1 MVQLKEHYLSYL
13 RGERVTYFLRI
24 LLSWGILQGSLYA
37 AEPITS
43 LWRVTEVQSGVP
55 TDLQGQALAN
65 ADKVKL
71 EAVSIQINMAAMLAL
86 AEGQRIEAAIN
97 ASAKLS
103 AEVVS
108 RWQKNGMQIVEARNS
123 HYPQLPNALF
133 FITPDG
139 VSAWLPTHK
148 GTYRLRNGVLRKE
161 LKASGT
167 RPDFLIPQ
175 GQKNTFNSV
184 LSNAFFASS
193 AAHLSTY
200 QVSRPR
206 TAPVPDSARAQST
219 QESTIGNKAV
229 KVLFVVTDQFVAN
242 YPNTSEYLDE
252 WVITNNAIYQASHI
266 NIEIVNAGFHQSN
279 IESVTESHLLNV
291 ISDNA
296 GAASRELE
304 APLTLPMLEA
314 IWQARVATQADFV
327 AILKYNQVES
337 LCGLGWVNG
346 SITQDFFYDYAV
358 NVTIDSF
365 AFNANSSAP
374 CGFDTLGHEL
384 GHNMG
389 LGHSQAQGSVG
400 TVFSYGRGYG
410 VRNDFSTVM
419 AYPSAFGSA
428 QGINLYSSPDL
439 DCNGLPCGIDRTV
452 SDGADAVNA
461 INEVA
466 AVISRLYD
474 ETNPNFALPDA
485 LANVTDDTLRSCIQ
499 GNISIE
505 TVVAQ
510 VLSVACPNVDSI
522 AGLAAFKDLVFV
534 NLRNSTA
541 LDDISPLASIA
552 NISTLDLINTHV
564 SDVRPLAAIRNELD
578 VFLLGSDNISCQQ
591 INVLENGWALLD
603 FQYSGTCLSLPN
615 DDEDFDNDGLTN
627 LVDLDDDNDGLDD
640 LTDALPFDASN
651 VNDADGD
658 GVVDD
663 LDAFPFDST
672 EQTDT
677 DNDGIGNNADLDD
690 DNDGMPDEY
699 EARYNLNALD
709 ASDAA
714 NDDDNDGLTNLEE
727 FQQGTHPLDSD
738 TDNDGVNDGDE
749 VAAGTDPLSGGEGL
763 SAPRADFNGDGFAD
777 LLYRDDSSLQWSIH
791 LHNRNQTTITDH
803 VSGMSLVSSWQ
814 YNGTGDFDGD
824 GNDDVIIRNSQSGFW
839 YIYNMVGGDITRRGY
854 IGIAD
859 ASQLKVQAVADF
871 NRDGMDDVLLRNV
884 NTGEWQ
890 ISLVND
896 KSLIADISPPM
907 SRVTTWHIVSASD
920 FDGNGSP
927 DILIRNA
934 LSGAWY
940 VYLYDGIN
948 IIGRG
953 YITSLTSDLA
963 EQVQGVADFD
973 GDGVVDVLLRH
984 GQTQEWRIVFM
995 NGLAPI
1001 GTVAI
1006 GLPSDSQ
1013 GVFHTADDFDR
1024 DGRADVVLRSDNAL
1038 TIYYLNG
1045 VSIMNTELVDT
1056 SLSPDQRVKRLN

>member
-1 MVQLKEHYLSYL
+1 M
-13 RGERVTYFLRI
+13 TYFLRI
-24 LLSWGILQGSLYA
+24 LLCWGLFQGWLYA

-43 LWRVTEVQSGVP
+43 LWRITEVQSPVP
-55 TDLQGQALAN
+55 TDIQGQAF
-65 ADKVKL
+65 ADAGKVKL
-71 EAVSIQINMAAMLAL
+71 ETVLIQINMAAMLAL
-86 AEGQRIEAAIN
+86 SEGQRIEVALN

-108 RWQKNGMQIVEARNS
+108 LRQTNGMQIVEARNRN
-123 HYPQLPNALF
+123 YPQLPNALF
-133 FITPDG
+133 FISTDG
-139 VSAWLPTHK
+139 VTAWLPTHQ
-148 GTYRLRNGVLRKE
+148 GSYRLRNGVLRKE

-184 LSNAFFASS
+184 LSNAFLTPS
-193 AAHLSTY
+193 ATHLSTS
-200 QVSRPR
+200 QAARSR
-206 TAPVPDSARAQST
+206 AVPVPYSAQAQST
-219 QESTIGNKAV
+219 IKSTEGNKTL

-242 YPNTSEYLDE
+242 YPNTSEYLDK

-266 NIEIVNAGFHQSN
+266 NVEIANAGFHQSN
-279 IESVTESHLLNV
+279 IEAVAESHLLNV

-296 GAASRELE
+296 GAASKALE
-304 APLTLPMLEA
+304 APLTLSMLEA

-327 AILKYNQVES
+327 AVMKYNQVES
-337 LCGLGWVNG
+337 LCGLGWING
-346 SITQDFFYDYAV
+346 SITRDFFYDYAV
-358 NVTIDSF
+358 NVIIDSF
-365 AFNANSSAP
+365 AFSPSISAP

-400 TVFSYGRGYG
+400 SVFSYGRGYG

-439 DCNGLPCGIDRTV
+439 DCNGLPCGIVRTA

-461 INEVA
+461 INEMA
-466 AVISRLYD
+466 TVISRIYD
-474 ETNPNFALPDA
+474 ETNPNFALSDA
-485 LANVTDDTLRSCIQ
+485 LANLTDDTLRRCFQ
-499 GNISIE
+499 GKLNIE
-505 TVVAQ
+505 TVVSQ
-510 VLSVACPNVDSI
+510 VLSVVCPNVDSI
-522 AGLAAFKDLVFV
+522 AGLEAFKDLLFV
-534 NLRNSTA
+534 NLRNSTN
-541 LDDISPLASIA
+541 LEDISPLASMP
-552 NISTLDLINTHV
+552 NISTLDLINTNV
-564 SDVRPLAAIRNELD
+564 SDVRPLAAIRGELD
-578 VFLLGSDNISCQQ
+578 LFLLGSDNIACQQ
-591 INVLENGWALLD
+591 INVLEDGWALVN
-603 FQYSGTCLSLPN
+603 FQYFGTCLSLPN

-627 LVDLDDDNDGLDD
+627 LVDFDDDNDGLDD
-640 LTDALPFDASN
+640 LIDALPFDASN

-663 LDAFPFDST
+663 MDAFPFDNT

-690 DNDGMPDEY
+690 DDDGMPDEY
-699 EARYNLNALD
+699 EERYNFNALD

-714 NDDDNDGLTNLEE
+714 NDNDHDGLTNYEE
-727 FQQGTHPLDSD
+727 FQQGTDPLDSD

-749 VAAGTDPLSGGEGL
+749 VAAGTDPLADGKGL
-763 SAPRADFNGDGFAD
+763 SMPRNDFNGDGFAD
-777 LLYRDDSSLQWSIH
+777 LLYRNNNSLQWSIH
-791 LHNRNQTTITDH
+791 LHNRNQTTITDN
-803 VSGMSLVSSWQ
+803 VSGMSVVDSWQ

-824 GNDDVIIRNSQSGFW
+824 GNHDVIIRNSQSGSW
-839 YIYNMVGGDITRRGY
+839 YIYNMVGGDIARRGY

-896 KSLIADISPPM
+896 KSVIGDISPPM

-927 DILIRNA
+927 DILIRNS

-940 VYLYDGIN
+940 VYLYEGVN
-948 IIGRG
+948 IIRRG

-984 GQTQEWRIVFM
+984 SQTQEWRIAFM
-995 NGLAPI
+995 NGLVPI
-1001 GTVAI
+1001 GTVAV

-1013 GVFHTADDFDR
+1013 DVFHATDDFDR
-1024 DGRADVVLRSDNAL
+1024 DGRADVVLRSENAL

-1045 VSIMNTELVDT
+1045 VSIFNTELVDT
-1056 SLSPDQRVKRLN
+1056 SLSPDQTVRRLN